1 MSTKKIKNCFLIL
14 IILIIGTYCSHES
27 PEKKYRNPE
36 NEPIF
41 PPDYDKNPEG
51 HQRDPK
57 DTSKESEE
65 EKLKKQVEEKM
76 EENLKLKKEIENKLK
91 YIIIL
96 LVTGVIML
104 AIIIAILIKV
114 CFCKNKKKIKVN
126 NSSTVEL
133 RNKEK
138 NKINSNNEIEDSSY
152 NILNSSLKNSTN
164 ISSNEISIQNNS
176 SSDNNISVEVY
187 HFLYMVGIVFL
198 FRRENKFYISMTDD
212 VYNVIKKMDLNGVQK
227 IVDENTKVY
236 NLVRSMVELYGV
248 FSYSYLDY
256 YYSLYYGNGEELD
269 APNNALLFCQRADNI
284 DIIHTEHNMYFV
296 HNVLQHRDLEPLLD
310 DIISRQ
316 SSIKRKPIKLEELLI
331 YCDYDYYEETES
343 KNKFKKYLKDKN
355 VTSDIIETVIKI
367 ISDMYR
373 LGNNFIS
380 ASIKMLQDYG
390 IEVTNNNMQEIY

>member
-36 NEPIF
+36 NGPIF

-51 HQRDPK
+51 HQKDPK

-91 YIIIL
+91 YIKIL

-114 CFCKNKKKIKVN
+114 CFCKKKKIIKVN

-176 SSDNNISVEVY
+176 SSDNNISVENVNN
-187 HFLYMVGIVFL
+187 L
-198 FRRENKFYISMTDD
+198 ESNKIGVSINESVNDD
-212 VYNVIKKMDLNGVQK
+212 
-227 IVDENTKVY
+227 
-236 NLVRSMVELYGV
+236 
-248 FSYSYLDY
+248 
-256 YYSLYYGNGEELD
+256 
-269 APNNALLFCQRADNI
+269 
-284 DIIHTEHNMYFV
+284 
-296 HNVLQHRDLEPLLD
+296 
-310 DIISRQ
+310 
-316 SSIKRKPIKLEELLI
+316 
-331 YCDYDYYEETES
+331 
-343 KNKFKKYLKDKN
+343 NKTL
-355 VTSDIIETVIKI
+355 
-367 ISDMYR
+367 
-373 LGNNFIS
+373 
-380 ASIKMLQDYG
+380 
-390 IEVTNNNMQEIY
+390 TNNPDLFIQSKTDKILYQPYSNEEIYNSDNDKK